1 MLSASCLCAEKIPTD
16 TLLMNFYQRAAALM
30 GEGHYE
36 EAQRSFDSGT

>member
-30 GEGHYE
+30 GEGQ